1 MNKVILC
8 LLALA
13 SIDAHSISVSEI
25 QRLAIERSSSLSA
38 QEMEER
44 ALHYDSKQ
52 KSKWQNPQMMG
63 QFGTLKYGT
72 TEVSTTEISLTQAI
86 PLSDKFSLKRD
97 MAQVASGMQKSQNE
111 YFKNWVSHQAI
122 LAGWKVH
129 VTQELFNHGR
139 ERARRIRLVQQYL
152 ETRPRVSVKHR
163 VEHSIISS
171 ILMQLEKMQ
180 DQKKLDLQMAQND
193 LEFWIG
199 KKVEASEIAFVIPEI
214 SQVVSNFQLNTLS
227 DLELIQAQNK
237 LKITSLEREIAVK
250 EKRPDLF
257 VGGGYRVENVERKN
271 HFTYGILGITIPIWD
286 TGSNRVEASK
296 VREMRDQKNLE
307 EAERRLTMKH
317 KNQIDLVLTSLEQF
331 KRFPTKFI
339 QSNERSIRDA
349 ESGFKQ
355 GVLDVNTFLQAE
367 TQSHEVIDQVFMS
380 WLSYL
385 ENLSTLQLMR
395 NESLFWGTK

>member
-1 MNKVILC
+1 
-8 LLALA
+8 
-13 SIDAHSISVSEI
+13 
-25 QRLAIERSSSLSA
+25 
-38 QEMEER
+38 
-44 ALHYDSKQ
+44 
-52 KSKWQNPQMMG
+52 
-63 QFGTLKYGT
+63 
-72 TEVSTTEISLTQAI
+72 
-86 PLSDKFSLKRD
+86 
-97 MAQVASGMQKSQNE
+97 
-111 YFKNWVSHQAI
+111 
-122 LAGWKVH
+122 
-129 VTQELFNHGR
+129 
-139 ERARRIRLVQQYL
+139 
-152 ETRPRVSVKHR
+152 
-163 VEHSIISS
+163 
-171 ILMQLEKMQ
+171 MQ

-199 KKVEASEIAFVIPEI
+199 KKVEASEIALVIPEI

-257 VGGGYRVENVERKN
+257 LGGGYRVENVERKN

>member
-1 MNKVILC
+1 MNKVFLGF
-8 LLALA
+8 LVLVSL
-13 SIDAHSISVSEI
+13 DAYSISVSEI

-52 KSKWQNPQMMG
+52 KGKWQNPQVMG
-63 QFGTLKYGT
+63 QFGTLKSGET
-72 TEVSTTEISLTQAI
+72 RGSTTELSLTQAI
-86 PLSDKFSLKRD
+86 PLSNKFSLKRE
-97 MAQVASGMQKSQNE
+97 MAQIASGMQKSQND
-111 YFKNWVSHQAI
+111 YFKNWVSHQAV
-122 LAGWKVH
+122 LSVWKVYIS
-129 VTQELFNHGR
+129 QELFNHGS
-139 ERARRIRLVQQYL
+139 ERAKRIRLIQQYL
-152 ETRPRVSVKHR
+152 ETRPRVSVKQR

-199 KKVEASEIAFVIPEI
+199 KKVEASEIGLAIPEFYR
-214 SQVVSNFQLNTLS
+214 VVSNFELNTLS
-227 DLELIQAQNK
+227 DLELIQAKNK
-237 LKITSLEREIAVK
+237 LKITSLDRELATK

-257 VGGGYRVENVERKN
+257 LGGGYRVENVTPLN
-271 HFTYGILGITIPIWD
+271 HFSYAIVGITIPIWD
-286 TGSNRVEASK
+286 TGSYRAEASK
-296 VREMRDQKNLE
+296 VREMRDQKNVE

-331 KRFPTKFI
+331 KRFPKKFI
-339 QSNERSIRDA
+339 QSNERSIHDA

-385 ENLSTLQLMR
+385 ENLSTLQLMK
-395 NESLFWGTK
+395 NESLIWETK